1 MPEGTRVAAAQ
12 EVEITRRKFMTESLS
27 MKRER
32 ERELKRHQERIQNM
46 KPCVDTKPSF
56 VRHDSFPVQVKRQPV
71 RSRLDK
77 DKLRQIEKQNYRLLM
92 KLRYIHKNY
101 SLYMP
106 KKHVY
111 LLKGEACN

>member
-1 MPEGTRVAAAQ
+1 MPEGIRGAAAQ
-12 EVEITRRKFMTESLS
+12 VEVTRRKFMTESLL

-56 VRHDSFPVQVKRQPV
+56 ARHDSFPVLAKRQPV

-77 DKLRQIEKQNYRLLM
+77 GTLR
-92 KLRYIHKNY
+92 
-101 SLYMP
+101 
-106 KKHVY
+106 
-111 LLKGEACN
+111 